1 MISLTDDLESLRRDL
16 ESADSATAVL
26 QARCEALGLPG
37 GPRVL
42 ARLEPG
48 APVADAAVRAILEA
62 GPDEALACRKVR
74 LVWGRQV
81 LSRATNWYR
90 PERLTADMRRRLA
103 ETDEPFG
110 VVAQPL
116 GYRRRRLE
124 TRIETG
130 AGTGSDPQAR
140 LRCRAVLETP
150 DGRPLALVDEIYP
163 GA

>member
-16 ESADSATAVL
+16 ESSDSATAVL

-37 GPRVL
+37 GPRVR
-42 ARLEPG
+42 ACLEPD
-48 APVADAAVRAILEA
+48 APVADAAVRALLDA
-62 GPDEALACRKVR
+62 GPGEVLACRRVR
-74 LVWGRQV
+74 LVWGSLV

-90 PERLTADMRRRLA
+90 PDRLSPDMRRRLA

-110 VVAQPL
+110 VVARPL

-124 TRIETG
+124 TTLIK
-130 AGTGSDPQAR
+130 AGVDPAAR

-163 GA
+163 GD